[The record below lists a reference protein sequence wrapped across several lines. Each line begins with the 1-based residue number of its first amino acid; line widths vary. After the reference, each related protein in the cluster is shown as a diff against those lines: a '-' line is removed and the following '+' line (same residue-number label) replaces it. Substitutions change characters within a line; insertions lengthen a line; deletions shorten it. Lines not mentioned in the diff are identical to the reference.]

1 MCIRVSYK
9 QAVIFITLVNYTEI
23 IWTHSSFH
31 MTNRI
36 IFILHGL
43 YDIPVQNG
51 VPQGS
56 LYVLTPRCVWT
67 NIDFVMGHET
77 VPTVMMKNSASLL
90 HRTRKLRAT
99 SHTTQKVNNCPKRL
113 SLKEM

>member
-1 MCIRVSYK
+1 MWI
-9 QAVIFITLVNYTEI
+9 
-23 IWTHSSFH
+23 HSSFH
-31 MTNRI
+31 MTNKI
-36 IFILHGL
+36 IFNLHGI

-77 VPTVMMKNSASLL
+77 VPMVMMKNSASLL
-90 HRTRKLRAT
+90 HRMRKLQAA
-99 SHTTQKVNNCPKRL
+99 SHTTQKVNSYL
-113 SLKEM
+113 QGISLKEM

>member
-1 MCIRVSYK
+1 MINK
-9 QAVIFITLVNYTEI
+9 
-23 IWTHSSFH
+23 
-31 MTNRI
+31 I

-67 NIDFVMGHET
+67 NIDFVMGQET
-77 VPTVMMKNSASLL
+77 VPMVMMKNSVSLL

-99 SHTTQKVNNCPKRL
+99 SHTTQKVNNYPQRI